1 MISYSEALQDDT
13 EQVRGQDTTMQGS
26 SVNDLDVEDSD
37 PTAAF
42 ELGL

>member
-1 MISYSEALQDDT
+1 MISYSETLQDDT
-13 EQVRGQDTTMQGS
+13 EQNRGQDTTVWDS

-37 PTAAF
+37 PTLPF